1 MGKRIGLIVN
11 PIAGMGGSVGLKG
24 TDGEMIDRA
33 RELGANPVTPERTHA
48 FLEHIEQRDELQW
61 FVAPGA
67 MGMDHLA
74 AVGLVAVPVG
84 ELDREGVTTS
94 EDTRRIAAAMADAGV
109 ELLVF
114 VGGDGTARD
123 ICDTVGVALPVV
135 AVPAGVKVYSGA
147 FALSPR
153 AAAQLVEAFAAG
165 ADLTEGE
172 VLDIDEEAFRA
183 NRLEAR
189 HYGLLLVPNVP
200 QQLQPG
206 KEGSHTT
213 PDTLEN
219 KRDLAADFVDAMD
232 AGCLYLLGPGTTVAA
247 IAEALDVEKTL
258 LGIDALYDGQVVGR
272 DLNERQILAQLDGHA
287 RCAIVVTPLGG
298 NGFIFGRGNKP
309 FTPEVIRRVGSEH
322 ILVVATEQKAREVGV
337 LRVDTGDLELDA
349 QLSGYREVMI
359 GYGIARVMKVRAD

>member
-1 MGKRIGLIVN
+1 MAKRVGLIVN

-24 TDGEMIDRA
+24 TDGEMVARA
-33 RELGANPVTPERTHA
+33 WELGAHPVTPERTRV
-48 FLEHIEQRDELQW
+48 FLGHIEHLSEIRW
-61 FVAPGA
+61 FAAPGA
-67 MGMDHLA
+67 MGIDHLA
-74 AVGLVAVPVG
+74 ALGVTAAPVG
-84 ELDREGVTTS
+84 ELRAEGRSTA

-123 ICDTVGVALPVV
+123 IYDAVGLGVPVV

-153 AAAQLVEAFAAG
+153 AAARMVDAFAAG

-172 VLDIDEEAFRA
+172 VLDIDEAAFRE

-189 HYGLLLVPNVP
+189 PYGFLLVPNVP

-219 KRDLAADFVDAMD
+219 KRDLAAAFIDAMD

-247 IAEALDVEKTL
+247 IAEALGVEKTL
-258 LGIDALYDGQVVGR
+258 LGIDALYDGQVIER
-272 DLNERQILAQLDGHA
+272 DLNERAILARLDAHE

-309 FTPEVIRRVGSEH
+309 FTPEVIRRVGVEH
-322 ILVVATEQKAREVGV
+322 IIVVATEQKAREVGV

-349 QLSGYREVMI
+349 QMGGYREVLI
-359 GYGIARVMKVRAD
+359 GYDIARVMKVRAE